1 MTYLIKSTVNEYL
14 TTIEQEKQDKNIDK
28 CLEYTEYQDSFKAL
42 LKELTIEI
50 KPIGNAIDYEEYKD
64 WSANEYMN
72 QERIVYLVKIK
83 RNNKQISFKFCD
95 SYYNALEHKRP
106 DLYSILAS
114 IGSEYDLNDTSFE
127 DFCNEFGYNTDSKR
141 AEKIYKNWVAHND
154 KLNKIFNPED
164 IEVLPH

>member
-1 MTYLIKSTVNEYL
+1 LTKLIESTVNEYVTL
-14 TTIEQEKQDKNIDK
+14 NQKNRQDKQIDK
-28 CLEYTEYQDSFKAL
+28 CLKYTEYKDSFLAL

-64 WSANEYMN
+64 WSSDAYMN
-72 QERIVYLVKIK
+72 QERIVYLVRVK

-95 SYYNALEHKRP
+95 SYANALENKRP

-114 IGSEYDLNDTSFE
+114 IGSEYDLNDTNLE
-127 DFCNEFGYNTDSKR
+127 DFCNEFGYDTDSKK
-141 AEKIYKNWVAHND
+141 AEKIYNNWVAHND
-154 KLNKIFNPED
+154 KLKKIFNPED